1 MNEEFL
7 SRYQQELEFFRDS
20 AGSFADQ
27 YPKIADR
34 LRIDSNS
41 IDDPHVSRLV
51 EAFAFLTARIRLKID
66 DEFPEICEAMLQ
78 ALYPHY
84 LTPFPP
90 VVMVQLGFEQADVE
104 EKLGGYMVERGS
116 RLETDPIQ
124 GDPCRFKTCYATK
137 VYPFQVEDVSYS
149 EPPFPVPS
157 LAEMNNIESVLH
169 IKLKCESTKVK
180 LNKLNVDH
188 LRWFIGGSPKSASLL
203 YENIMRDCVAIG
215 IGSGN
220 DWQILDANHCLKQV
234 GFANEDSLI
243 PDTARQLSAY
253 RILSEFFVFSEKF
266 RFCEMELGKT
276 WATIPDKQ
284 STEIVFYFNR
294 SIESLVKSVDKRSM
308 QLFCTPAI
316 NTFVHRAE
324 PIRLNDLQPEYQLVP
339 DAFRKRSMEVL
350 SIDRVTATTD
360 RGESRRYVP
369 FYASSHED
377 PSAKADGY
385 WYATRRPAITSDGE
399 TDRGSEVFL
408 TLVDLNGNRT
418 AENDWTLDVETTC
431 SNRDF
436 VARLPVGEKMKIH
449 LVDSRGTVKASAIS
463 PPTSTFRRIEKKDMH
478 WRLISQLSLN
488 HLSLTDSSGSE
499 SLREILRL
507 HNPSDSPETRGV
519 VDSIKQVSYS
529 RENAIAR
536 VRGAT
541 GSGLCR
547 GVDVEVWLEGDKLVG
562 FGSYLFASVLE
573 NFLGLFATINSFTRS
588 RFFLEGSKLLLL
600 KGKPKSGHNP
610 LI

>member
-1 MNEEFL
+1 LNEEFL

-20 AGSFADQ
+20 AESFADQ
-27 YPKIADR
+27 YPKIAGR

-66 DEFPEICEAMLQ
+66 DDFPEICEAMLH

-84 LTPFPP
+84 LAPFPP
-90 VVMVQLGFEQADVE
+90 VVMVQLGLEQADSE
-104 EKLGGYMVERGS
+104 EKLGGYLVDRGA
-116 RLETDPIQ
+116 RLETDPVQ
-124 GDPCRFKTCYATK
+124 GTPCRFKTCYATK
-137 VYPFQVEDVSYS
+137 VYPIQVENVSYS

-157 LAEMNNIESVLH
+157 LAESNNIEAVLH
-169 IKLKCESTKVK
+169 IKLKCESSKVK
-180 LNKLNVDH
+180 LNKLKIDKM
-188 LRWFIGGSPKSASLL
+188 RWFVGGGPESAPLL

-215 IGSGN
+215 IGSGS

-234 GFANEDSLI
+234 GFANEDSLL
-243 PDTARQLSAY
+243 PDSARQLSAY

-266 RFCEMELGKT
+266 RFCEIEFGKA
-276 WATIPDKQ
+276 WAALSDKQ
-284 STEIVFYFNR
+284 NTEIVFYLNR
-294 SIESLVKSVDKRSM
+294 SVDSLVKSVDKRSM
-308 QLFCTPAI
+308 QLYCTPAI
-316 NTFVHRAE
+316 NTFVQRAE
-324 PIRLNDLQPEYQLVP
+324 PIRLNDLQPEYRVVP
-339 DAFRKRSMEVL
+339 DANRTRSMEVI
-350 SIDRVTATTD
+350 SIDRVTATTA
-360 RGESRRYVP
+360 RGETRRYVP

-377 PSAKADGY
+377 SAAAADGY
-385 WYATRRPAITSDGE
+385 WYATRRPAIASGKE

-408 TLVDLNGNRT
+408 TLVDLNGNRA
-418 AENDWTLDVETTC
+418 AENDWTLDVEATC

-436 VARLPVGEKMKIH
+436 VAKLPIGDKMKIH
-449 LVDSRGTVKASAIS
+449 LVDSQGTIKTNAIL
-463 PPTSTFRRIEKKDMH
+463 PPTSTFRRVEKSGMH

-488 HLSLTDSSGSE
+488 HLSLTDPSGSE

-507 HNPSDSPETRGV
+507 HNPSDSLDTRGV
-519 VDSIKQVSYS
+519 VDSVKRISFS

-547 GVDVEVWLEGDKLVG
+547 GVDIEIWLEGDKLVG

-588 RFFLEGSKLLLL
+588 RVYLEGSKLLLL

>member
-1 MNEEFL
+1 LNEEFL

-20 AGSFADQ
+20 AESFADQ
-27 YPKIADR
+27 YPKIAGR

-66 DEFPEICEAMLQ
+66 DEFPEICEAMLHS
-78 ALYPHY
+78 LYPHY
-84 LTPFPP
+84 LSPFPP
-90 VVMVQLGFEQADVE
+90 VMMIQLGLGQADSE
-104 EKLGGYMVERGS
+104 EKLGGTIVERGS

-124 GDPCRFKTCYATK
+124 GEPCRFKSCYETK
-137 VYPFQVEDVSYS
+137 VFPIQVDDIAYY
-149 EPPFPVPS
+149 EPPFPVPE
-157 LAEMNNIESVLH
+157 LPGVNNIESVLH

-180 LNKLNVDH
+180 LNKLKVDR
-188 LRWFIGGSPKSASLL
+188 LRWFVGGSPKSAALL

-215 IGSGN
+215 LGSGTN
-220 DWQILDANHCLKQV
+220 WQVLDASHCLKQV
-234 GFANEDSLI
+234 GFSNEESLLPDS
-243 PDTARQLSAY
+243 PRQLSAY
-253 RILSEFFVFSEKF
+253 RILSEFFVFAEKF
-266 RFCEMELGKT
+266 RFCDLELGKA
-276 WATIPDKQ
+276 WESLADRQ

-294 SIESLVKSVDKRSM
+294 SIESLVKSVDKRAM

-316 NTFVHRAE
+316 NTFVQRAE
-324 PIRLNDLQPEYQLVP
+324 PIRLNDLQPEYRVVP
-339 DAFRKRSMEVL
+339 NASRTRSMEVL
-350 SIDRVTATTD
+350 SIDRVTARTA
-360 RGESRRYVP
+360 RGESRRYLP
-369 FYASSHED
+369 FYASSHENSGND
-377 PSAKADGY
+377 AEGY
-385 WYATRRPAITSDGE
+385 WYASRRPAVASGGE
-399 TDRGSEVFL
+399 TDRGSEVFI
-408 TLVDLNGNRT
+408 TLVDLNGARI

-431 SNRDF
+431 LNRDF

-449 LVDSRGTVKASAIS
+449 LVDSGGTVKATSIL
-463 PPTSTFRRIEKKDMH
+463 PPTTTFRRIEKQGMH

-488 HLSLTDSSGSE
+488 HLSLTDPSGIE

-519 VDSIKQVSYS
+519 VESIRRVSYS
-529 RENAIAR
+529 RDNAIAR

-573 NFLGLFATINSFTRS
+573 NFFGLFATINSFTRS
-588 RFFLEGSKLLLL
+588 TVYLEGSKVLLL
-600 KGKPKSGHNP
+600 KGKPKAGHLP
-610 LI
+610 LM